1 MNRLLYFVDVSKVKE
16 TSVID
21 VAAQSSSVCRRQFRA
36 ARFRRAFTAIEI
48 LIVCFVLVIL
58 ATVVIPQFSRADQ
71 QSKQNSLRD
80 VLQFLRTQVAVFK
93 AQHQDVPPGYPHGKP
108 TLAPTAEALVQQM
121 TEHSDVSCGV
131 SVNAAPV
138 FQYGPYIS
146 ALPVNPMNGSN
157 SVEVISNNEALPPP
171 DGKTG
176 WIYKPQTQEIIANV
190 TGKDASGTSYSN
202 Y

>member
-21 VAAQSSSVCRRQFRA
+21 VAAPFFPVSRRQFRA
-36 ARFRRAFTAIEI
+36 ARSRRAFTAIEV

-93 AQHQDVPPGYPHGKP
+93 AQHQDVPPGYPRGKP
-108 TLAPTAEALVQQM
+108 TLAPTADALVQQM
-121 TEHSDVSCGV
+121 TEHSDVNCGV
-131 SVNAAPV
+131 STTAAPV

-146 ALPVNPMNGSN
+146 ALPVNPISGSN
-157 SVEVISNNEALPPP
+157 SVEVIGNNEPLPPP

-190 TGKDASGTSYSN
+190 TGKDASGTAYSN